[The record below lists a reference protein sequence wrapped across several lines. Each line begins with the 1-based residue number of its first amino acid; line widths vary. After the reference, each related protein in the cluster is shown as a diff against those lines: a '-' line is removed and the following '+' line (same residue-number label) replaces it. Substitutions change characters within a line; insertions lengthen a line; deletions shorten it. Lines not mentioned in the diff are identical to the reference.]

1 MARVVFNHLVDN
13 AQGKFHK
20 EDDVVYRT
28 RNGKT
33 FGYRIKHP
41 YEGELAESRK
51 AAIGLFAEA
60 VRQCKAE
67 MQDAERLAYWQDEYR
82 RYQRRAKRHV
92 TMKKYSTLRGYMIAK
107 ISERLKQEQ
116 EDATN

>member
-1 MARVVFNHLVDN
+1 MARIVFNHLVDS

-28 RNGKT
+28 RNGNT
-33 FGYRIKHP
+33 FGHRIKHP
-41 YEGELAESRK
+41 YKGELAESRK

-67 MQDAERLAYWQDEYR
+67 MQDEERLAYWQDEYR
-82 RYQRRAKRHV
+82 RYLRRAKRHV
-92 TMKKYSTLRGYMIAK
+92 TLKKYSTLRGYMIAK
-107 ISERLKQEQ
+107 ISEELKQKDKE
-116 EDATN
+116 N